1 MNFKTLLFLFLT
13 MGILISSGTITPVAY
28 ATPIYNQT
36 LDTEVGGNVYLNPLI
51 GSYLEQNSLNTID
64 FNLENGS
71 EVYRL
76 GNGKGKKILIC
87 GGIHGD
93 EVQGPLTVISFLY
106 YLKSHGHRGTI
117 YLIPFAIPIDT
128 EKNTRKYNQSGTV
141 YDPNRRADI
150 PGTPV
155 NKILNFAL
163 DHEIN
168 YLIDIHSGTGVSE
181 QGMVYYGNEFEE
193 KWASSISNQTG
204 CVIQTNPVNGTL
216 RSEASKRNI
225 KALTLEV
232 EKIDQGVDGPVQ
244 TELNILK
251 KACAYLRFI

>member
-1 MNFKTLLFLFLT
+1 MR
-13 MGILISSGTITPVAY
+13 
-28 ATPIYNQT
+28 
-36 LDTEVGGNVYLNPLI
+36 
-51 GSYLEQNSLNTID
+51 SYLEQNSLNTID

-71 EVYRL
+71 RVYRF

-93 EVQGPLTVISFLY
+93 EVQGSLTVISFLY
-106 YLKSHGHRGTI
+106 YLKSHGNRGTI

-193 KWASSISNQTG
+193 KWASSIQ
-204 CVIQTNPVNGTL
+204 
-216 RSEASKRNI
+216 
-225 KALTLEV
+225 
-232 EKIDQGVDGPVQ
+232 
-244 TELNILK
+244 
-251 KACAYLRFI
+251 